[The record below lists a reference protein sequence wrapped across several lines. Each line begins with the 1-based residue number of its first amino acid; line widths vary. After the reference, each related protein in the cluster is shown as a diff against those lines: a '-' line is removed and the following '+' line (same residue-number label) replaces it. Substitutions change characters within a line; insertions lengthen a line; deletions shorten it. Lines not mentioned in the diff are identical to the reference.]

1 MVGRLLV
8 PLCRR
13 SAVENVSVNGQSEGT
28 AQRQG
33 SRWTVCAVGVAH
45 LGSRSAGQ
53 VRGVHGKST
62 AESVPRRRCIFMC
75 DVPAWRYVSCTY
87 ARVAAKVARC
97 RVVLGML
104 MWWSLCWC
112 PCGRALDVGQSGGAS
127 ASEAELDE
135 LKMKALAQWR
145 GFSEA
150 KETELQQ

>member
-1 MVGRLLV
+1 
-8 PLCRR
+8 
-13 SAVENVSVNGQSEGT
+13 
-28 AQRQG
+28 
-33 SRWTVCAVGVAH
+33 
-45 LGSRSAGQ
+45 
-53 VRGVHGKST
+53 
-62 AESVPRRRCIFMC
+62 
-75 DVPAWRYVSCTY
+75 
-87 ARVAAKVARC
+87 
-97 RVVLGML
+97 